1 MTVHTHER
9 PEPGGRRSAIRWR
22 GAACLAG
29 SLLGFGAAATTA
41 SAAPALGPVPQS
53 STTAI
58 VLVTEPGT
66 APRSVIA
73 AVGGEVT
80 RSLPLVHGVAARIP
94 SGALSHMRELDGVR
108 TAVADRHFQP
118 RGEAPADAAVDAD
131 AGLSLRQVR
140 TVIGADRLAPVA
152 PDADRVDVAVVDTG
166 VAPVAGLAGEKLV
179 NSPDF
184 SADRNVEGQ
193 QYLDSFGHGTH
204 MAGIVGAN
212 DPATKFAGVAPESR
226 IVNVRVA
233 DHAGDTSLS
242 QLLAGIDWTV
252 RNRNRGDL
260 NIRVMNLAFG
270 AQVDG
275 SYRTDPLAYAVEQA
289 WQKGIVVVTA
299 AGNAGAEATGLDSPA
314 YDPYVVA
321 VGANDTVGT
330 ETLADDLLAEFSS
343 IGKAERT
350 PDVVAPGVGIVS
362 LRVAGGFLDTAF
374 PAARI
379 GESWF
384 RGSGTSQAAAV
395 VSGAAALLLDRRP
408 DLDPDEVKALLRATA
423 RPLAGV
429 DVRGQ
434 GAGVID
440 LAAAATAPVGGKVT
454 QSWPRANGSGA
465 FRARGMLGLQLAVE
479 EGHGEDWSSRRWS
492 SRRWSSRRWSAEEWA
507 SRRWSAEEWASRRW
521 SAEEWASRRWSADDW
536 ASRRWSADDW
546 ASRRWSADDWA
557 SRRWSGFA
565 WEAPAS

>member
-1 MTVHTHER
+1 MTVHSHER

-22 GAACLAG
+22 GAACLLAG
-29 SLLGFGAAATTA
+29 SLVGLGAAATTA
-41 SAAPALGPVPQS
+41 SAAPALGPTPQP

-58 VLVTEPGT
+58 VLVTDPGT
-66 APRSVIA
+66 APRNVIA

-94 SGALSHMRELDGVR
+94 SGALGHVRELDGVR

-152 PDADRVDVAVVDTG
+152 PDADRVDVAIVDTG
-166 VAPVAGLAGEKLV
+166 VAPVAGLSGKKLV
-179 NSPDF
+179 NAPDF
-184 SADRNVEGQ
+184 STDRNVEGQ
-193 QYLDSFGHGTH
+193 EYLDSFGHGTH

-252 RNRNRGDL
+252 RNRNRGGL
-260 NIRVMNLAFG
+260 NIRVLNLAFG

-299 AGNAGAEATGLDSPA
+299 AGNAGAVASGLDSPA

-330 ETLADDLLAEFSS
+330 ETLADDVLAEFSS
-343 IGKAERT
+343 LGTPERT
-350 PDVVAPGVGIVS
+350 PDVLAPGVGIVS
-362 LRVAGGFLDTAF
+362 LRVTGGFLDTAF

-408 DLDPDEVKALLRATA
+408 DLGPDQVKALLRTTA

-440 LAAAATAPVGGKVT
+440 LAAAASAPVDKAT
-454 QSWPRANGSGA
+454 QRWPRANGSGA
-465 FRARGMLGLQLAVE
+465 FRARGMLGLELAVE

-492 SRRWSSRRWSAEEWA
+492 SRRWSSRRWSADDWA
-507 SRRWSAEEWASRRW
+507 SRRWSAE
-521 SAEEWASRRWSADDW
+521 DW

-546 ASRRWSADDWA
+546 ASRRWSAEDWASRRWSADGWA

-565 WEAPAS
+565 WEAPAP

>member
-1 MTVHTHER
+1 MTVHSHER

-22 GAACLAG
+22 GAAFLLAG
-29 SLLGFGAAATTA
+29 SLLGFGAATTPA
-41 SAAPALGPVPQS
+41 SAAPAAGPVTQP
-53 STTAI
+53 STTEI
-58 VLVTEPGT
+58 VLLTEPGT
-66 APRSVIA
+66 APRSAIA

-80 RSLPLVHGVAARIP
+80 RALPLVHGVAARIP
-94 SGALSHMRELDGVR
+94 TGALTHLRELDGVR

-118 RGEAPADAAVDAD
+118 RGESPADAAVDPD

-140 TVIGADRLAPVA
+140 TVIGADRLAPMA

-166 VAPVAGLAGEKLV
+166 VAPVAGLSGDKLV
-179 NSPDF
+179 NAPDF
-184 SADRNVEGQ
+184 SADRNVAGQ
-193 QYLDSFGHGTH
+193 QYLDAFGHGTH

-212 DPATKFAGVAPESR
+212 DPTTKFAGVAPESR

-260 NIRVMNLAFG
+260 NIRVLNLAFG

-299 AGNAGAEATGLDSPA
+299 AGNSGAEATGLDSPA

-330 ETLADDLLAEFSS
+330 ESLADDVLGEFSS
-343 IGKAERT
+343 LGTAERT

-362 LRVAGGFLDTAF
+362 LRVPGGFLDSAF

-408 DLDPDEVKALLRATA
+408 DLGPDEVKALLRATA
-423 RPLAGV
+423 RPLPGV

-440 LAAAATAPVGGKVT
+440 VAAAAAARVGKAT
-454 QSWPRANGSGA
+454 QRWPRANGSGA
-465 FRARGMLGLQLAVE
+465 FRARGVLGLELAVE
-479 EGHGEDWSSRRWS
+479 DDRGEDWSSRRWS

-507 SRRWSAEEWASRRW
+507 SRRWSAED
-521 SAEEWASRRWSADDW
+521 WASRRWSADDW

-546 ASRRWSADDWA
+546 ASRRWSADDWS

-565 WEAPAS
+565 WGPPAP